1 MRLSKVLELDIMLH
15 HAKVMH
21 ALTALQDELFADD
34 HAAYSLAMQAWQQL
48 ARDELFQLKAQAIQS
63 PWLIPQWQGQ
73 VDAVIPVTPYKDPY
87 RIISVDG
94 SQIYPDRHQGTSCY
108 LINIG
113 FVDIIYGGAC
123 VVRLDAQPYLFGGR
137 TDEEITDNV
146 VEVVNAK
153 RQELEFSTGLQLCA
167 QQISPTFAGRQ
178 LFVCDGSLIFWHLNN
193 ASESLKTTYMAC
205 YIELMRQFYAQGSAY
220 VGYISMPKSKELV
233 NLIRIQLCNF
243 QLEGCTEHKIM
254 DQIVDTTVASFFLQ
268 PGSRTT
274 LFRSNASILKEYPAE
289 LAVYFFYMDVGQEI
303 ARVELPAW
311 VAADEQAVNA
321 IASILFDQAQK
332 GSGYPIAIAEAHEQA
347 VVKGPDRD
355 FFYQMVAKLA
365 IDHKR
370 HISISQK
377 SARKRMIGV

>member
-1 MRLSKVLELDIMLH
+1 MLH

-21 ALTALQDELFADD
+21 ALTELQADLFADTQVE
-34 HAAYSLAMQAWQQL
+34 YNLAKQAWQKL
-48 ARDELFQLKAQAIQS
+48 ARDELFQLKAQAINS
-63 PWLIPQWQGQ
+63 PWLIPHWQGA
-73 VDAVIPVTPYKDPY
+73 VDAAIPVTPYKEPY

-113 FVDIIYGGAC
+113 TVDIIYGGAYP
-123 VVRLDAQPYLFGGR
+123 VRLDAQPYLFSGR
-137 TDEEITDNV
+137 TEEEAEDNPV
-146 VEVVNAK
+146 DLVNAK

-167 QQISPTFAGRQ
+167 EQKTPIFTGKH

-193 ASESLKTTYMAC
+193 ASETLKTTYMAR
-205 YIELMRQFYAQGSAY
+205 YLELMRQFFVQGSAY

-243 QLEGCTEHKIM
+243 QLEGCTEHKVM
-254 DQIVDTTVASFFLQ
+254 DQIVDSTVASFFLF

-274 LFRSNASILKEYPAE
+274 LFKSNASILKEYPLE
-289 LAVYFFYMDVGQEI
+289 LAIYFFYMDVGDEI

-311 VAADEQAVNA
+311 IACDEQAVNA
-321 IASILFDQAQK
+321 IAAILYDQAQK

-355 FFYQMVAKLA
+355 FFYQLVTKLA

-370 HISISQK
+370 HIAISQK